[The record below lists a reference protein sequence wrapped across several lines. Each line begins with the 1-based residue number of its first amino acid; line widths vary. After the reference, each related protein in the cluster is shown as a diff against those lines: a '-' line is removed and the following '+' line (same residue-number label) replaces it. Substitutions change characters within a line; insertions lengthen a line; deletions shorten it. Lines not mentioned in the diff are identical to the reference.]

1 MKVQKPG
8 LSEPHIFTI
17 ASGPDEPA
25 LRFFIRDLGDWT
37 TKMQTADLR
46 ATVVV
51 EGPYGRLEPTVS
63 HTSRIGS
70 RS

>member
-25 LRFFIRDLGDWT
+25 FRFFIRDLGDWT

-51 EGPYGRLEPTVS
+51 EGPYG
-63 HTSRIGS
+63 
-70 RS
+70 